1 MKVRPIKESEMNKL
15 TGKQRI
21 ASENPVP
28 NSTLYSAA
36 ERAVDTTKMAYNP

>member
-1 MKVRPIKESEMNKL
+1 MNKL

-28 NSTLYSAA
+28 NSALYSAA
-36 ERAVDTTKMAYNP
+36 EGPVDTTTMAHNL